1 MSQELY
7 ELPERW
13 EWSDL
18 NSACSLITDGAHAS
32 PKTQLIGKPYITVR
46 DIDKMGNID
55 LVGCKKISDDDFDSL
70 TKGKC
75 SPSEGSVLFSKDGT
89 VGKVAL
95 VKNYDPFV
103 VLSSL
108 AILDPKSDLLT
119 SEYLRWF
126 MLSPELQGNAI
137 GKKTGAAIKRIV
149 LRTIKTMEIPLPP
162 LHEQKRIVAKLDA
175 LFTRIDTATTHL
187 QQTLELSKALFASA
201 LDSALVPTGNI
212 DALPESWS
220 CEVLQTVSNL
230 VSDGTHH
237 SPKEQFHDKQDG
249 LYKYVTSKNIKFD
262 GLKLDNVTYIRK
274 EVHDDI
280 YARCNPEY
288 LDQLITKDGAMTG
301 TCCLNTLDEP
311 FSLLSSVALVKL
323 KRKLMLPHFL
333 NYFLQSPTG
342 QELMIGDISGAAITR
357 TNLKKLKA
365 IKVPLPP
372 IKEQQRIVSH
382 LNSLSERSR
391 TLKASTQE
399 KINDLTALKAS
410 LLDAAFKGQL

>member
-1 MSQELY
+1 VGQELY
-7 ELPERW
+7 ELPEGW
-13 EWSDL
+13 ELHELGELCQVD
-18 NSACSLITDGAHAS
+18 
-32 PKTQLIGKPYITVR
+32 IGRTPPRSKPYLFKG
-46 DIDKMGNID
+46 DIPWATIADLSDEYIIDTKEKVTAEAVEKHKHKLVINGTLLMSFKLTLGKLAFAGCDLFTNEAIAALSIKDSQDLYNRYLFYALQSID
-55 LVGCKKISDDDFDSL
+55 LEGEVDNAV
-70 TKGKC
+70 KGKTLNKKKLA
-75 SPSEGSVLFSKDGT
+75 VLK
-89 VGKVAL
+89 
-95 VKNYDPFV
+95 
-103 VLSSL
+103 
-108 AILDPKSDLLT
+108 
-119 SEYLRWF
+119 
-126 MLSPELQGNAI
+126 
-137 GKKTGAAIKRIV
+137 
-149 LRTIKTMEIPLPP
+149 IPLPP
-162 LHEQKRIVAKLDA
+162 LNEQKRIVTKLDA
-175 LFTRIDTATTHL
+175 LFTHIDTAITHL
-187 QQTLELSKALFASA
+187 QQTLELSKSLLASA

-212 DALPESWS
+212 ESPPESWS
-220 CEVLQTVSNL
+220 CEALHAVSSL

-262 GLKLDNVTYIRK
+262 GLKLDNVTYIK
-274 EVHDDI
+274 KKVHDEI

-323 KRKLMLPHFL
+323 KQELMLPHFL

-382 LNSLSERSR
+382 LNSLSERTR

-399 KINDLTALKAS
+399 KINDLSALKAS
-410 LLDAAFKGQL
+410 LLNAAFKGEL